1 MVHLLLTLL
10 TAHGFFAALIRGAD
24 VGVLPLSSP
33 KIPAQKED
41 VPMRKMIGRVIL
53 FTVLMILSIASS
65 SFSASY
71 TTYNNLSAFSSA
83 SGALVSQDFNSY
95 TDYNTQMWGYTGFLP
110 GMNVTS
116 NMNLIKIWQ
125 PALQP
130 TDHTLFAFDGSD
142 SYVRANG
149 NAYYQINF
157 TSSYKAAGFDITAW
171 ETNPPEGSGSIDNG
185 TIGLYF
191 EDGTSYS
198 FSLSQATSG
207 APVFFGVVADTN
219 LTKILWYE
227 PHEGSLTGASA
238 GNEETSLDNLVV
250 GNPVA
255 TPEPATMLLLGFGI
269 AGLAGARRFRK

>member
-1 MVHLLLTLL
+1 
-10 TAHGFFAALIRGAD
+10 
-24 VGVLPLSSP
+24 
-33 KIPAQKED
+33 
-41 VPMRKMIGRVIL
+41 MRKMIGRVIL

-83 SGALVSQDFNSY
+83 VGPLASQDFNSY
-95 TDYNTQMWGYTGFLP
+95 TDYNTQMLGYTGFLP
-110 GMNVTS
+110 GVNVTS

-125 PALQP
+125 PSTPPL
-130 TDHTLFAFDGSD
+130 TDNKLFAYDNTIADPRVS
-142 SYVRANG
+142 G

-157 TSSYKAAGFDITAW
+157 TSAYKAAGFDIRDW
-171 ETNPPEGSGSIDNG
+171 ETYPAVDSGSRDNG
-185 TIGLYF
+185 TIELYF
-191 EDGTSYS
+191 ADGTSYS
-198 FSLSQATSG
+198 LSLSQATSN

-227 PHEGSLTGASA
+227 PHEGALTGASA
-238 GNEETSLDNLVV
+238 GNEETSLDNLVA

-255 TPEPATMLLLGFGI
+255 TPEPATMLLLGFGL